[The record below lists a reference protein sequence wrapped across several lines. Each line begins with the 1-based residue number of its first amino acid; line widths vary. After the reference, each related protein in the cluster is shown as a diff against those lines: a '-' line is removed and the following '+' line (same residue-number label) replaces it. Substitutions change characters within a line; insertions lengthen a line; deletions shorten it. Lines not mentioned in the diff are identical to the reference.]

1 MEDILRE
8 HRQKQTIIKVLLIA
22 ATISSLI
29 YIAAVQKLL

>member
-22 ATISSLI
+22 ATVSNLI
-29 YIAAVQKLL
+29 YIAAVQRLL